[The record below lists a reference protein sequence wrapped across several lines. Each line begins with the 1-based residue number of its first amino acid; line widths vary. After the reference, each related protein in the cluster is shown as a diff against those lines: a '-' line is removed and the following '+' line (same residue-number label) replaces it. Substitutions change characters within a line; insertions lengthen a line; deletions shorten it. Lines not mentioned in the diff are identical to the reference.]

1 MSAPAPSKG
10 ARALGATRRVA
21 PLRGDHTSLE
31 QQTVGVI
38 GCGLVGT
45 AITRRLVAAGIT
57 VIGHDLDAARR
68 GPFEQAGGNWS
79 DGNGAVFRTAA
90 ALFLALPDSDATE
103 SALQPASDPGVSL
116 PALVIDVGT
125 DDPRRVA
132 RLAGRLAMRG
142 SAFLDAP
149 LSGSSAQIAAGE
161 AVMMIGGDAPAIA
174 QATPLL
180 AAITTKHYVLGPSG
194 SGARAKLAT
203 NLVLG
208 LNRAALAEGFAFAE
222 ALGMD
227 LAIFLALVRATPA
240 NSAAAEA
247 KGEKMLRGDYSAHSR
262 VRQHRK
268 DVALMLD
275 VAQRHGQS
283 LPLTT
288 AHAALLD
295 AAVAAGDGERDN
307 AAILE
312 TFRRLRYAPIAKTAM
327 ENEP

>member
-1 MSAPAPSKG
+1 MSV
-10 ARALGATRRVA
+10 TV
-21 PLRGDHTSLE
+21 
-31 QQTVGVI
+31 QTVGIV

-45 AITRRLVAAGIT
+45 AIAQRFAAAGCS
-57 VIGHDLDAARR
+57 VIGHDLEGTRR
-68 GPFEQAGGNWS
+68 GPFEHAGGRWS
-79 DGNGAVFRTAA
+79 DDNASVFRAA
-90 ALFLALPDSDATE
+90 NALFLALPDGDATE
-103 SALQPASDPGVSL
+103 SALSL
-116 PALVIDVGT
+116 AIDSAMPLPSLIVDVGT
-125 DDPRRVA
+125 DDPERVTLLA
-132 RLAGRLAMRG
+132 DRLAKRDR
-142 SAFLDAP
+142 AFLDAP

-161 AVMMIGGDAPAIA
+161 AVMMIGGNTRAIA
-174 QATPLL
+174 RATPLL
-180 AAITTKHYVLGPSG
+180 AAITTHRFVLGPSG

-227 LAIFLALVRATPA
+227 LEVFLALVRATPA

-247 KGEKMLRGDYSAHSR
+247 KGEKMLRGDYSAQSR

-275 VAQRHGQS
+275 IARRHGQR

-312 TFRRLRYAPIAKTAM
+312 TFRRLRHSPAAQSAL
-327 ENEP
+327 ENDP

>member
-1 MSAPAPSKG
+1 MS
-10 ARALGATRRVA
+10 VA
-21 PLRGDHTSLE
+21 V
-31 QQTVGVI
+31 QTVGIV

-45 AITRRLVAAGIT
+45 AIARRLATAGFS
-57 VIGHDLDAARR
+57 VIGHDLDGARR
-68 GPFEQAGGNWS
+68 DPFEQAGGSWS
-79 DGNGAVFRTAA
+79 NGNVAVFRTAA
-90 ALFLALPDSDATE
+90 TLFLALPDSNATE
-103 SALQPASDPGVSL
+103 FALQDAIDPGAAL

-125 DDPRRVA
+125 DDPERIA
-132 RLAGRLAMRG
+132 RLAGRLAKRG
-142 SAFLDAP
+142 SALLDAP
-149 LSGSSAQIAAGE
+149 LSGSSAQIGAGD
-161 AVMMIGGDAPAIA
+161 AVMMIGGDAQAIA
-174 QATPLL
+174 LAAPLL
-180 AAITTKHYVLGPSG
+180 AAITAQRFVLGPSG

-227 LAIFLALVRATPA
+227 PATFLALVRATPA

-247 KGEKMLRGDYSAHSR
+247 KGEKMLRGDYSAQSR
-262 VRQHRK
+262 VRQHCK

-275 VAQRHGQS
+275 VARRHGQH

-312 TFRRLRYAPIAKTAM
+312 AFRRLRHVSATKIRNG
-327 ENEP
+327 E

>member
-1 MSAPAPSKG
+1 
-10 ARALGATRRVA
+10 V
-21 PLRGDHTSLE
+21 
-31 QQTVGVI
+31 QTVGIV

-45 AITRRLVAAGIT
+45 AIAQRLAAAGCS
-57 VIGHDLDAARR
+57 VIGHDLDATRR
-68 GPFEQAGGNWS
+68 GPFEHAGGRWS
-79 DGNGAVFRTAA
+79 DDNASVFRDAD
-90 ALFLALPDSDATE
+90 ALFLALPDGDATAAAL
-103 SALQPASDPGVSL
+103 SAAIDSAMPL
-116 PALVIDVGT
+116 PSIVVDVGT
-125 DDPRRVA
+125 DDPERVTLLA
-132 RLAGRLAMRG
+132 DRLAKRDGAL
-142 SAFLDAP
+142 LDAP

-161 AVMMIGGDAPAIA
+161 AVMMIGGNAQAIA
-174 QATPLL
+174 RATPLL
-180 AAITTKHYVLGPSG
+180 AAITTRRFVLGPSG

-227 LAIFLALVRATPA
+227 LAIFLAVVRATPA
-240 NSAAAEA
+240 NSAAADA
-247 KGEKMLRGDYSAHSR
+247 KGEKMLRGDYSAQSR

-275 VAQRHGQS
+275 MARRHGQR

-312 TFRRLRYAPIAKTAM
+312 TFRRLRHVPAAQSAL
-327 ENEP
+327 ENDP